1 MSRRNRGYGGIDVE
15 LRMLGPLELW
25 SGSGP
30 VDLGPP
36 RQRTV
41 WAAVAVDAPRP
52 VPMETMVD
60 RVWGEAPPERARH
73 ALHVYL
79 ARIRRVLEQVSLG
92 EDGPARLGRRS
103 GGYALEVDPDSIDV
117 HRFRRLVG
125 QARDGRCTGTEEA
138 GLLRQ
143 ALGLWRGTPLGGI
156 DGDWADRVRQAWHQ
170 QHLDAAVR
178 WAQAELALGEAA
190 AVIGPLADLLL
201 ENPLAE
207 PLVTAL
213 MRALHATGRVPEA
226 LDCYAAFRRRLADQ
240 LGLDPGDELR
250 ELHRA
255 ILHGNAGEA
264 RAAPAP
270 AQPAGAGA
278 APPATPASAA
288 SAGGPG
294 GPASAG
300 GPAADL
306 RSTPPAQLP
315 LDVRGFTGRDAELAA
330 LDAVLAHAADQPTAV
345 LIATL
350 SGTAGVGK
358 TALAVHWAHRV
369 AARFPDGQLYVNLR
383 GFGPDGT
390 VMTPAEALGGFLH
403 ALAVPVASLPPDVD
417 AQTALYRSLL
427 ARRRMLVVLD
437 NARDAEQVRPLLP
450 GAPGSLV
457 LVTSRAQ
464 LTSLVAVEGAHPLA
478 VDPPDAAEARRL
490 LARRLGPER
499 AAAEPEAMDDIITW
513 CARLPLALAI
523 VAARAAGR
531 PAFPLAVFADEL
543 RDERGRLDQLSA
555 GDEAGEVRAV
565 LSWSY
570 RTLSPAAARMFRLLG
585 LSAGADI
592 ATAAAA
598 SLAGLTPG
606 KARDLLAE
614 LALAGLAVEHR
625 PGRFTSHDLLR
636 AYSAELA
643 RQDDAPEGY
652 AATRRLLDH
661 YLHTAQAAAM
671 SLNPHRD
678 PVVVAEPGPGVTR
691 GEVPDAERA
700 ARWFTAEHQNLLAAV
715 RHAYRSGLDV
725 HAWQLAWTVAEFLE
739 RRGHWTDRMAVQ
751 GVALEATRRLGDR
764 SGQIRVLR
772 VLGTACA
779 QLGRFGEARAHLGE
793 ALELAASHGDD
804 GVRANVHIS
813 LALALEGQGDYR
825 TALEHASQALLLF
838 RSAGHVAGQAN
849 ALNMIC
855 WCRTRLGDYAE
866 ALAAGEQGL
875 VLQRQIGSRYGQA
888 GTLDSIGYAR
898 HHLGHHDQAVDCFEQ
913 ALALFRELGAR
924 SFQAAALTHLGDT
937 HAAAGD
943 PGRARERWRS
953 ALTILDELN
962 DADAAA
968 LRERIRHFGS
978 ETA

>member
-1 MSRRNRGYGGIDVE
+1 
-15 LRMLGPLELW
+15 MLGPLELW
-25 SGSGP
+25 TAGGP

-36 RQRTV
+36 RQRAV
-41 WAAVAVDAPRP
+41 WAAVAVDTPRP
-52 VPMETMVD
+52 VPVETMVD
-60 RVWGEAPPERARH
+60 RVWGETPPERARH

-79 ARIRRVLEQVSLG
+79 ARMRRVLEQVSPG
-92 EDGPARLGRRS
+92 AEGSARLRRRS
-103 GGYALEVDPDSIDV
+103 GGYVLDVDPDRIDV

-125 QARDGRCTGTEEA
+125 QARDGQCAETEAA

-156 DGDWADRVRQAWHQ
+156 EGDWVDRVRQTWHQ

-178 WAQAELALGEAA
+178 WAQAELRLGEAA

-213 MRALHATGRVPEA
+213 MRALRAAGRTPEA
-226 LDCYAAFRRRLADQ
+226 LDCYATFRRRLADQ
-240 LGLDPGDELR
+240 LGLDPGNELR

-255 ILHGNAGEA
+255 ILNGNTGEA
-264 RAAPAP
+264 GSAPAP
-270 AQPAGAGA
+270 STA
-278 APPATPASAA
+278 AETGTAPSAT
-288 SAGGPG
+288 
-294 GPASAG
+294 
-300 GPAADL
+300 ADV
-306 RSTPPAQLP
+306 RTTSPAQLP
-315 LDVRGFTGRDAELAA
+315 LDVRGFTGRSAEIAD
-330 LDAVLAHAADQPTAV
+330 LDAILARSADQPTAV

-383 GFGPDGT
+383 GFAPDGPG
-390 VMTPAEALGGFLH
+390 MTPGEALGGFLH
-403 ALAVPVASLPPDVD
+403 ALAVPATSLPPDVD

-437 NARDAEQVRPLLP
+437 NARDAEQIRPLLP

-457 LVTSRAQ
+457 LVTSRNQ

-478 VDPPDAAEARRL
+478 LDPPAIAEARQL

-499 AAAEPEAMDDIITW
+499 ATAEPEAMDEIITW

-523 VAARAAGR
+523 VAARAAGH
-531 PAFPLAVFADEL
+531 PAFPLAVFAGEL
-543 RDERGRLDQLSA
+543 RDERKRLDLLSA

-565 LSWSY
+565 FSWSY

-585 LSAGADI
+585 LTTGADI

-598 SLAGLTPG
+598 SLAGVTPQA
-606 KARDLLAE
+606 ARGLLAE
-614 LALAGLAVEHR
+614 LTVAGLVTEHR
-625 PGRFTSHDLLR
+625 PGRFASHDLLR

-661 YLHTAQAAAM
+661 YLHTAQTAAM

-691 GEVPDAERA
+691 GDVPDSERA
-700 ARWFTAEHQNLLAAV
+700 THWFTAEHQNLLAAA
-715 RHAYRSGLDV
+715 RHAYRSGFDV
-725 HAWQLAWTVAEFLE
+725 HAWQLAWTMTEFLE
-739 RRGHWTDRMAVQ
+739 RRGHWTDRLTVQ
-751 GVALEATRRLGDR
+751 GIALEATRRLDDR
-764 SGQIRVLR
+764 TGQIRVLR

-779 QLGRFGEARAHLGE
+779 QLGRFDEGRAHLAE
-793 ALELAASHGDD
+793 ALELATGHGDD
-804 GVRANVHIS
+804 SARANVHIS

-825 TALEHASQALLLF
+825 TALEHASEALLLF
-838 RSAGHVAGQAN
+838 RSADHVTGQAN
-849 ALNMIC
+849 ALNMVG

-866 ALAAGEQGL
+866 ALASGEQAL
-875 VLQRQIGSRYGQA
+875 FLQRQIGSRYGQA
-888 GTLDSIGYAR
+888 GTLDSIGYAH
-898 HHLGHHDQAVDCFEQ
+898 HHLGHFDEAVDCFEQ

-943 PGRARERWRS
+943 IDQARDRWES
-953 ALTILDELN
+953 ALTILDDLN
-962 DADAAA
+962 AADAAA
-968 LRERIRHFGS
+968 LRERTRHLGS
-978 ETA
+978 DTT